1 MQVQKLT
8 ILPTYIEKI
17 NNDKDDF
24 FVGIKFNDDD
34 AKSSMYKTKAADPI
48 KSKFDIIRIS
58 QFLIKNERYRDN
70 CLFILGCNV
79 GLRFSDWV
87 KLKVGDVVDEQGY
100 IKNEVK
106 IVEQKTSKTKGR
118 KKNMVDLSAYA
129 EKSVE
134 EIAQILNQK
143 IVEEN
148 LTMPT
153 PKVKTIYLNKAVKK
167 AIKLYLQNSDLNYD
181 DFLFTSNSNNSK
193 NINQPLTLKGV
204 NKMLKQLALDCKLP
218 QMNMSTHTLR
228 KTFGYHMYMDN
239 IKDPRCL
246 RKLQKI
252 FQHSSAAQTLDYIG
266 ITNEEIERS
275 YKELNLG
282 FVEG

>member
-1 MQVQKLT
+1 MITNNLK
-8 ILPTYIEKI
+8 ILPNTIKVNEEKNDDFFIGIQPTNSNIEKI
-17 NNDKDDF
+17 
-24 FVGIKFNDDD
+24 
-34 AKSSMYKTKAADPI
+34 YKTKAADPI

-58 QFLIKNERYRDN
+58 QFLIKNNRYRDN
-70 CLFILGCNV
+70 CLFILGCNI
-79 GLRFSDWV
+79 GLRFSDWS
-87 KLKVGDVVDEQGY
+87 KLKVSDVVDVEGY
-100 IKNEVK
+100 VKNEVQL
-106 IVEQKTSKTKGR
+106 VEQKTSKTKGR
-118 KKNMVDLSAYA
+118 KRNLIDLSAYA

-134 EIAQILNQK
+134 EIATMLSQK
-143 IVEEN
+143 IDDEHIAS
-148 LTMPT
+148 PT
-153 PKVKTIYLNKAVKK
+153 PKVKKIYLNKAVKK

-193 NINQPLTLKGV
+193 NINKPLTLKGV
-204 NKMLKQLALDCKLP
+204 NKMLKQLAIDCKLP

-239 IKDPRCL
+239 IQDPRCL

-266 ITNEEIERS
+266 ITNEEIEKS

-282 FVEG
+282 YVED